1 METWIINSI
10 SRELSSVWKLT
21 KYSCLG
27 IYWKFLI
34 LTNFLRLWKAVQV
47 LQSSFTIKI
56 DTIKNL
62 VCVKNILDLKQNQ
75 FLKIS
80 KIIRANKK
88 FFHNFFNINLS
99 ISFNYSSV
107 KKIKNKR
114 SRNLFLLKS
123 LTSFF
128 NVIIFVTAEGG
139 IFFKN
144 IVMGRSSKW

>member
-1 METWIINSI
+1 MI
-10 SRELSSVWKLT
+10 
-21 KYSCLG
+21 
-27 IYWKFLI
+27 I
-34 LTNFLRLWKAVQV
+34 LTAFQRLLKAVRVSQF
-47 LQSSFTIKI
+47 SFKIKNDI
-56 DTIKNL
+56 IKNL
-62 VCVKNILDLKQNQ
+62 VCVNRILDLKQNQ

-80 KIIRANKK
+80 KIITADKK
-88 FFHNFFNINLS
+88 FFYSFFNINLS

-128 NVIIFVTAEGG
+128 DVIIFITAGEG

-144 IVMGRSSKW
+144 IVMGRSSK